1 MNELYDKLLEIIN
14 DNFIKDNRWQYY
26 VTGLGNT
33 LLISFFALLIGVF
46 IGFFVAIIRTSAAA
60 PVRQKNAGYYLLF
73 ILDKICGIYITLSRG
88 IPVVVQLMIS
98 YFVIFAF
105 IKDPILPAIITFGI
119 NSGAYVAEIM
129 RSGIMSIE
137 KGQME
142 AGRSLGLN
150 YPQTMLHI
158 IMPQAIK
165 NVLPALGNE
174 LIVLVKETS
183 VVGYVGAVDLTKGA
197 NINAGIL
204 YKHAIPMLTI
214 SVIYLIIVLILTK
227 LVGIMERRLRVSE
240 H

>member
-1 MNELYDKLLEIIN
+1 MNELFDRLREIIEI
-14 DNFIKDNRWQYY
+14 NFITKNRWKYY
-26 VTGLGNT
+26 VDGLGNT
-33 LLISFFALLIGVF
+33 LLISFFALLIGIF
-46 IGFFVAIIRTSAAA
+46 IGFIVAIIRTSAAV
-60 PVRQKNAGYYLLF
+60 PMRRKNAGYYLLAV
-73 ILDKICGIYITLSRG
+73 LDKICGAYITLARG

-98 YFVIFAF
+98 YFIVFAF
-105 IKDPILPAIITFGI
+105 MKDPILPAILTFGI

-158 IMPQAIK
+158 ILPQAIK

-197 NINAGIL
+197 NINIGTL
-204 YKHAIPMLTI
+204 YNSVVPLLTI
-214 SVIYLIIVLILTK
+214 SVVYLAIVMILTK
-227 LVGIMERRLRVSE
+227 LVGLMERRLRVSE